1 MIDISFM
8 ELIVIAV
15 VALVVIAPKDLP
27 RALRTVGNYV
37 GKMRRMATDF
47 QRQLNDA
54 IRDEELDQLQKQ
66 VTEVGRSTEADI
78 RRGLT
83 IPPDNHTPTRRA
95 VTVGAATQ
103 HTNAAS
109 ARAAAVMKP
118 LPKPA
123 AVPAIADAPAAEI
136 ASATPDGGGT
146 KP

>member
-27 RALRTVGNYV
+27 RALQTVGNYV

-47 QRQLNDA
+47 QRQLNSA
-54 IRDEELDQLQKQ
+54 LRDEELDQLQKQ
-66 VTEVGRSTEADI
+66 VTEIGRGTEADI
-78 RRGLT
+78 RRSLT
-83 IPPDNHTPTRRA
+83 LPPDNHIPTRRA
-95 VTVGAATQ
+95 VTLGAATK

-109 ARAAAVMKP
+109 ARAAAVMTP

-123 AVPAIADAPAAEI
+123 SVPAITE
-136 ASATPDGGGT
+136 T
-146 KP
+146 